1 MPTFYRS
8 FQLDLRYVLSPKT
21 YLTFGKPRP
30 KLIKSKFIFSDLD
43 QQKQQ
48 HYETTRLLSHQSRS
62 ERFLTEVQ
70 KKTRT
75 QLENKR
81 RKMSLEDDEIISDD
95 WSDTSDVAVEI
106 ETLKKGKK
114 NSSLLHRRS
123 TDLNIVQL
131 NHYYF
136 SKQLKNK

>member
-1 MPTFYRS
+1 MES
-8 FQLDLRYVLSPKT
+8 IYVLSPKT
-21 YLTFGKPRP
+21 YLAFGKPWP
-30 KLIKSKFIFSDLD
+30 KLITSKFIFSDLD

-48 HYETTRLLSHQSRS
+48 HYETNRLLSHQSRS

-70 KKTRT
+70 EKTRT
-75 QLENKR
+75 QLVNKR

-95 WSDTSDVAVEI
+95 WSDISDVAVEI

-123 TDLNIVQL
+123 TDLNIV
-131 NHYYF
+131 
-136 SKQLKNK
+136 

>member
-1 MPTFYRS
+1 M
-8 FQLDLRYVLSPKT
+8 
-21 YLTFGKPRP
+21 
-30 KLIKSKFIFSDLD
+30 
-43 QQKQQ
+43 
-48 HYETTRLLSHQSRS
+48 
-62 ERFLTEVQ
+62 Q

-114 NSSLLHRRS
+114 NSSLSHGRS
-123 TDLNIVQL
+123 TDLNI
-131 NHYYF
+131 F
-136 SKQLKNK
+136 